1 MKRNMIL
8 KTLAVALIGTAVL
21 EAGAQGIYVNKKNG
35 ESIAYPKAVLDRVV
49 PAKVN
54 TSTTETNG
62 VGVVADLQYE
72 KVANMKTARMGHQI
86 FPSGKGF
93 VVVGGHT
100 TNFDL
105 TTTAELYENG
115 KWRDLSISSP
125 HDGAFSV
132 IMSDGRVMVGGGFS
146 SRIGVGH
153 SKKVDIYDPKTQTF
167 TAGPNLSVARAF
179 CKAVAVGK
187 HVYVN
192 GNWWSDGD
200 ATKMDYYDGKSF
212 NSISGMHE
220 RNNPYMFA
228 TSNGKIWTWGTY
240 DKSGKQAVFDKVEG
254 KDAYQFNEYLESTGK
269 VDDYVFTDLA
279 KYLPLGLTADVR
291 PSDSYESSLDS
302 YFFLTQTSTGDYV
315 LYRTRVAEDGMSR
328 YKFDIPEVFPG
339 TKTAITYR
347 GGVIVNEKKSELYLI
362 GCSGTNTKQTVY
374 IVSYNYS
381 KGYWTIAS
389 AGGFGYNLMEGSWT
403 LLADG
408 RLACA
413 GGNIKDNYDAQK
425 GVYIFTPP
433 TAGAASASSSK
444 EYGVHVYK
452 TDGSFETY
460 TDSELESIT
469 TYEEEFDERIAQ
481 EIPVEYL
488 SKMSAYTPIYSG
500 STPPSIEGTY
510 LMSPCLM
517 VYNSD
522 LNSSY
527 KPGKIFNDYI
537 AKYSNQNMTKNTA
550 IYQYEERYNGSVT
563 SKSDE
568 AEARVLGEGNNYT
581 AYTIV
586 ETTHTDGSWTKM
598 ATILSATMTAEGL
611 GNFYY
616 GILMLDKKDPN
627 NNKMN
632 IGVFRIFK
640 DEDGLSEP
648 TTWQARMRDARVGLD
663 ERAAYLDP
671 TAKAPAGEAQ
681 IEDIVKK
688 SKQD

>member
-1 MKRNMIL
+1 MIL
-8 KTLAVALIGTAVL
+8 KALTVALIGTAVL

-212 NSISGMHE
+212 KSISGMHE

-269 VDDYVFTDLA
+269 VDGYVFTDLA

-315 LYRTRVAEDGMSR
+315 LYRTRVAEDGISR

-433 TAGAASASSSK
+433 TAGAASASSGK

-488 SKMSAYTPIYSG
+488 SKMSAYMPIYAG
-500 STPPSIEGTY
+500 STPPSIEGSY
-510 LMSPCLM
+510 LMNPCVM

-522 LNSSY
+522 LSSSY

-537 AKYSNQNMTKNTA
+537 AKYTNQNMTKNTA
-550 IYQYEERYNGSVT
+550 TYQYEERNKNGDVT

-568 AEARVLGEGNNYT
+568 AEAKVLGEGNNYT
-581 AYTIV
+581 TYTIV
-586 ETTHTDGSWTKM
+586 ETTNTDGSWTKM
-598 ATILSATMTAEGL
+598 ATILSATVTAEGL
-611 GNFYY
+611 RNFYE

-627 NNKMN
+627 NTRMD

-648 TTWQARMRDARVGLD
+648 TTWKARMRDARVGLD

>member
-1 MKRNMIL
+1 MIL

-35 ESIAYPKAVLDRVV
+35 ESIAYPKAMLDRVV

-212 NSISGMHE
+212 KSISGMLE

-240 DKSGKQAVFDKVEG
+240 DKSGKQAVFGKVEG

-269 VDDYVFTDLA
+269 VDGYVFTDLA

-433 TAGAASASSSK
+433 TAGAASASSGK

-469 TYEEEFDERIAQ
+469 TYEEKFDERIAQ

-488 SKMSAYTPIYSG
+488 SKMSAYMPIYAG

-510 LMSPCLM
+510 LMNPCVL

-537 AKYSNQNMTKNTA
+537 AKYTNQNMTKNTA
-550 IYQYEERYNGSVT
+550 TYQYEERNKNVDVT

-568 AEARVLGEGNNYT
+568 AEAKVLGEGNNYT
-581 AYTIV
+581 TYTIV
-586 ETTHTDGSWTKM
+586 ETTNTDGSWTKM
-598 ATILSATMTAEGL
+598 ATILSATVTAEGL
-611 GNFYY
+611 RNFYE

-627 NNKMN
+627 NTRMD

-648 TTWQARMRDARVGLD
+648 TTWKARMRDARVGLD

>member
-1 MKRNMIL
+1 MIL
-8 KTLAVALIGTAVL
+8 KALTVALIGTAVL

-54 TSTTETNG
+54 ASTTETNG

-212 NSISGMHE
+212 KSISGMHE

-269 VDDYVFTDLA
+269 VDGYVFTDLA

-315 LYRTRVAEDGMSR
+315 LYRTRVAEDGISR

-433 TAGAASASSSK
+433 TAGAASASSGK

-488 SKMSAYTPIYSG
+488 SKMSAYMPIYAG
-500 STPPSIEGTY
+500 STPPSIEGSY
-510 LMSPCLM
+510 LMNPCVM

-537 AKYSNQNMTKNTA
+537 AKYTNQNMTKNTA
-550 IYQYEERYNGSVT
+550 TYQYEERNKNGDVT

-568 AEARVLGEGNNYT
+568 AEAKVLGEGNNYT
-581 AYTIV
+581 TYTIV
-586 ETTHTDGSWTKM
+586 ETTNTDGSWTKM
-598 ATILSATMTAEGL
+598 ATILSATVTAEGL
-611 GNFYY
+611 RNFYE

-627 NNKMN
+627 NTRMD

-648 TTWQARMRDARVGLD
+648 TTWKARMRDARVGLD

>member
-1 MKRNMIL
+1 MIL
-8 KTLAVALIGTAVL
+8 KALAVALLGTAAL

-49 PAKVN
+49 PTKV
-54 TSTTETNG
+54 STGTTVANG

-72 KVANMKTARMGHQI
+72 KAPDMKTARMGHQI
-86 FPSGKGF
+86 FPSGNGF

-115 KWRDLSISSP
+115 QWRDLTIGSP

-132 IMSDGRVMVGGGFS
+132 MMSDGRVMVGGGFS
-146 SRIGVGH
+146 QRIGVGH
-153 SKKVDIYDPKTQTF
+153 STKVDIYDPATKTF
-167 TAGPNLSVARAF
+167 TAGPELSVARAF
-179 CKAVAVGK
+179 CKAVAVGS
-187 HVYVN
+187 HIYVN

-200 ATKMDYYDGKSF
+200 ATKMDYFDGTSF
-212 NSISGMHE
+212 RAISGMQE
-220 RNNPYMFA
+220 RSNPYMFA
-228 TSNGKIWTWGTY
+228 AAGGKIWTWGTY
-240 DKSGKQAVFDKVEG
+240 DKSGNKAAFGKHDG
-254 KDAYQFNEYLESTGK
+254 KDAYRFDEYLESTGK
-269 VDDYVFTDLA
+269 VDDYVFIDLA
-279 KYLPLGLTADVR
+279 EYVPLGLTPDVR
-291 PSDSYESSLDS
+291 PSDSYESALDG
-302 YFFLTQTSTGDYV
+302 YFFLTQTAAGDYV
-315 LYRTRVAEDGMSR
+315 LYRTRVAEDGTSR
-328 YKFDIPEVFPG
+328 YKLDIPEVFPG
-339 TKTAITYR
+339 STTPITYR

-362 GCSGTNTKQTVY
+362 GASGANTDQTVY
-374 IVSYNYS
+374 IVSYNYNE
-381 KGYWTIAS
+381 GYWTIAS

-433 TAGAASASSSK
+433 TAGAATDGTA
-444 EYGVHVYK
+444 YGVNVYK
-452 TDGSFETY
+452 TDGSADTY
-460 TDSELESIT
+460 MDSDLESIT

-488 SKMSAYTPIYSG
+488 SKMSAYMPIYAG

-510 LMSPCLM
+510 LMNPCVM

-522 LNSSY
+522 LNSPY
-527 KPGKIFNDYI
+527 KPGKIFVDYI
-537 AKYSNQNMTKNTA
+537 AKYTNQNMTKNTA
-550 IYQYEERYNGSVT
+550 TYQYEERNKNGDVT

-568 AEARVLGEGNNYT
+568 AEAKVLGEGNNYT
-581 AYTIV
+581 TYTIV
-586 ETTHTDGSWTKM
+586 ETTNTDGSWTKM
-598 ATILSATMTAEGL
+598 ATILSATVTAEGL
-611 GNFYY
+611 RNFYE

-627 NNKMN
+627 NTRMD

-648 TTWQARMRDARVGLD
+648 TTWKARTKAARTGATGLLDAT
-663 ERAAYLDP
+663 AA
-671 TAKAPAGEAQ
+671 APAVDAQ
-681 IEDIVKK
+681 VEETQEK

>member
-1 MKRNMIL
+1 MIL
-8 KTLAVALIGTAVL
+8 KALTVALIGTAVL

-54 TSTTETNG
+54 ASTTETNG

-212 NSISGMHE
+212 KSISGMLE

-269 VDDYVFTDLA
+269 VDGYVFTDLA

-315 LYRTRVAEDGMSR
+315 LYRTRVAEDGISR

-433 TAGAASASSSK
+433 TAGAASASSGK

-488 SKMSAYTPIYSG
+488 SKMSAYMPIYAG
-500 STPPSIEGTY
+500 STPPSIEGPY
-510 LMSPCLM
+510 LMNPCVM

-537 AKYSNQNMTKNTA
+537 AKYTNQNMTKNTA
-550 IYQYEERYNGSVT
+550 TYQYEERNKNGDVT

-568 AEARVLGEGNNYT
+568 AEAKVLGEGNNYT
-581 AYTIV
+581 TYTIV

-648 TTWQARMRDARVGLD
+648 TTWKARMRDARVGLD

>member
-1 MKRNMIL
+1 MIL
-8 KTLAVALIGTAVL
+8 KALTVALIGTAVL

-35 ESIAYPKAVLDRVV
+35 KSIAYPKAVLDRVV

-54 TSTTETNG
+54 ASTTETNG

-212 NSISGMHE
+212 KSISGMLE

-240 DKSGKQAVFDKVEG
+240 DKSGKQAVFGKVEG

-269 VDDYVFTDLA
+269 VDGYVFTDLA

-425 GVYIFTPP
+425 GVYIFPPP
-433 TAGAASASSSK
+433 TAGAASASSGK

-488 SKMSAYTPIYSG
+488 SKMSAYMPIYAG

-510 LMSPCLM
+510 LMNPCVM

-522 LNSSY
+522 LNGSY

-537 AKYSNQNMTKNTA
+537 AKYTNQNMTKNTA
-550 IYQYEERYNGSVT
+550 TYQYEERNKNVDVT

-568 AEARVLGEGNNYT
+568 AEAKVLGEGNNYT
-581 AYTIV
+581 TYTIV
-586 ETTHTDGSWTKM
+586 ETTNTDGSWTKM
-598 ATILSATMTAEGL
+598 ATILSATVTAEGL
-611 GNFYY
+611 RNFYE

-627 NNKMN
+627 NTRMD

-648 TTWQARMRDARVGLD
+648 TTWKARMRDARVGLD

>member
-1 MKRNMIL
+1 MIL
-8 KTLAVALIGTAVL
+8 KALTVALIGTAVL

-54 TSTTETNG
+54 ASTTETNG

-212 NSISGMHE
+212 KSISGMHE

-228 TSNGKIWTWGTY
+228 TSKGKIWTWGTY

-269 VDDYVFTDLA
+269 VDGYVFTDLA

-315 LYRTRVAEDGMSR
+315 LYRTRVAEDGISR

-433 TAGAASASSSK
+433 TAGAASASSGK

-488 SKMSAYTPIYSG
+488 SKMSAYMPIYAG
-500 STPPSIEGTY
+500 STPPSIEGSY
-510 LMSPCLM
+510 LMNPCVM

-537 AKYSNQNMTKNTA
+537 AKYTNQNMTKNTA
-550 IYQYEERYNGSVT
+550 TYQYEERNKNGDVT

-568 AEARVLGEGNNYT
+568 AEAKVLGEGNNYT
-581 AYTIV
+581 TYTIV
-586 ETTHTDGSWTKM
+586 ETTNTDGSWTKM
-598 ATILSATMTAEGL
+598 ATILSATVTAEGL
-611 GNFYY
+611 RNFYE

-627 NNKMN
+627 NTRMD

-648 TTWQARMRDARVGLD
+648 TTWKARMRDARVGLD

>member
-1 MKRNMIL
+1 MIL

-212 NSISGMHE
+212 KSISGMLE

-240 DKSGKQAVFDKVEG
+240 DKSGKQAVFGKVEG

-269 VDDYVFTDLA
+269 VDGYVFTDLA

-362 GCSGTNTKQTVY
+362 GCSGINTKQTVY

-433 TAGAASASSSK
+433 TAGAASASSGK

-469 TYEEEFDERIAQ
+469 TYEEKFDERIAQ

-488 SKMSAYTPIYSG
+488 SKMSAYMPIYAG

-510 LMSPCLM
+510 LMNPCVM

-537 AKYSNQNMTKNTA
+537 AKYTNQNMTKNTA
-550 IYQYEERYNGSVT
+550 TYQYEERNKNVDVT

-568 AEARVLGEGNNYT
+568 AEAKVLGEGNNYT
-581 AYTIV
+581 TYTIV
-586 ETTHTDGSWTKM
+586 ETTNTDGSWTKM
-598 ATILSATMTAEGL
+598 ATILSATVTAEGL
-611 GNFYY
+611 RNFYE

-627 NNKMN
+627 NTRMD

-648 TTWQARMRDARVGLD
+648 TTWKARMRDARVGLD